1 MCFTMV
7 NIPVE
12 LTSTMISFKVK
23 SRGKI
28 ETQIGDVYIHS
39 RPSFTDFNPDEFY
52 NDFTIL
58 INKTINIYL
67 HIDIEYDEYHNQL
80 NIVVNTRKFIDWDY
94 MGKIEKCANVLLK
107 YRGKYKNPPKCFII
121 ESYTPAA

>member
-28 ETQIGDVYIHS
+28 ETHIGDVYIHP
-39 RPSFTDFNPDEFY
+39 RTVITDFNPDEFF
-52 NDFTIL
+52 NDFRIL

-67 HIDIEYDEYHNQL
+67 HIDVEYDEYNNQL
-80 NIVVNTRKFIDWDY
+80 NIIVNTRKMINWDY
-94 MGKIEKCANVLLK
+94 MTKIEKCANVLLK
-107 YRGKYKNPPKCFII
+107 FRGKYKYPPKCFII
-121 ESYTPAA
+121 ESFTPAA

>member
-1 MCFTMV
+1 MSCNMV

-28 ETQIGDVYIHS
+28 ETHIGDVYIHP
-39 RPSFTDFNPDEFY
+39 RTVITDFNPDEFF
-52 NDFTIL
+52 NDFTL
-58 INKTINIYL
+58 VVTKTIKIYL
-67 HIDIEYDEYHNQL
+67 HIDVEYDEYHNQL

-94 MGKIEKCANVLLK
+94 MSKIEKCANVLLK

>member
-28 ETQIGDVYIHS
+28 ETHIGDVYIHP
-39 RPSFTDFNPDEFY
+39 RINTDFNPDEFF
-52 NDFTIL
+52 NDFTL
-58 INKTINIYL
+58 VVTKTIKIYL
-67 HIDIEYDEYHNQL
+67 HIDVEYDEFHNQL

-94 MGKIEKCANVLLK
+94 MDKIEKCANVLLK